1 MGDAIGRECEVG
13 KVDVWLAPAIN
24 LHRHPLGGRNFE
36 YYSEDPVLAGA
47 MAAAVL
53 QGLQEN
59 HNVLGCAKHF
69 AANEQETYR
78 RGSAKVKNGLPAFD
92 AVDSILSQR
101 ALREL
106 YLKPFQVAVEEGG
119 LHCLMTSFNKVNGTF
134 AGGSKDLCTHILREE
149 WGFDG
154 AVVTDW
160 ATWTL

>member
-1 MGDAIGRECEVG
+1 MLLACSFDRDVLRAMGDAIGRECEVG

-78 RGSAKVKNGLPAFD
+78 RGSAKVKNGLPR
-92 AVDSILSQR
+92 L
-101 ALREL
+101 
-106 YLKPFQVAVEEGG
+106 
-119 LHCLMTSFNKVNGTF
+119 
-134 AGGSKDLCTHILREE
+134 
-149 WGFDG
+149 
-154 AVVTDW
+154 
-160 ATWTL
+160 